1 MAATKTAAKKS
12 RTRKPASETVTL
24 SSVYASYAAKR
35 EIDTTR
41 AAKLVRSKLR
51 GNFENV
57 CKLSPNVK
65 QHKQAANDKKPW
77 PKEITRELSEFLLA

>member
-1 MAATKTAAKKS
+1 MAVASKPKS
-12 RTRKPASETVTL
+12 SRKPKSPEVTL

-51 GNFENV
+51 ANFEAV
-57 CKLSPNVK
+57 CKASPNVK

-77 PKEITRELSEFLLA
+77 PKTITRELAETLLA